1 MRKTGRIRTMLHMIH
16 LVASAS
22 PWIFSLQYFWSI
34 INGISLAVTP
44 IVLEQIFQIVLES
57 ELKSFTDSSIDR
69 LGVLPADDFS
79 SFRNFHWICRILRRN
94 IYRYRKQSPVRTS

>member
-22 PWIFSLQYFWSI
+22 PWFFSLQYFWSI

-57 ELKSFTDSSIDR
+57 ELK
-69 LGVLPADDFS
+69 VLPIPALIAWVFCLLMISLLSEISTGFAGYYGEIFKD
-79 SFRNFHWICRILRRN
+79 
-94 IYRYRKQSPVRTS
+94 